1 MYRRR
6 AQDWLRYLVYMA
18 IDEIC
23 LQVAFIL
30 AVYIRYHIWAYAYPL
45 YRTLGVTLIL
55 VDAVVME
62 LHHFSLRGVVRRG
75 YFAELIY
82 TLRRCVFVF
91 ALATVY
97 MFATQTGDSYSRIS
111 LFLTFVFHLLLGF
124 GAQALSKY
132 TLRKRGISDSKK
144 SSMLLVASPDRVE
157 DVLKR
162 LEDDVLADYRIV
174 GVVLTQKT
182 DRESVAGCPVVAD
195 VDTASDYIVKN
206 WIDSVY
212 VDAPLTDERIIKLLD
227 DCATMAVPTHCRM
240 PYMSSSGLRRVT
252 EDIGGTTVL
261 TASVAFATPLQ
272 ILLKR
277 CFDIFTGLVGS
288 LLALIVMAVVGPI
301 IKKQSPGPVLFA
313 QERVGR
319 NGRHFKLLKIRSMYV
334 DAEARKKE
342 LLDRNRIKDGLMF
355 KLDFDPRIIGNR
367 ILPDGTKKTGIGEFI
382 RRTSL
387 DELPQFFLVLRGV
400 MSTIGTRPP
409 TVDEYSHYKYHHRA
423 RMAVKPGVTGMWQ
436 VSGRSDITDF
446 EEVVKLDTEY
456 ISNWSPSLDLK
467 ILLKTFA
474 VIFSGKGAM

>member
-30 AVYIRYHIWAYAYPL
+30 AVYIRYHIWAYTYPL

-144 SSMLLVASPDRVE
+144 SSMLVVASPDRVE
-157 DVLKR
+157 EVLKR
-162 LEDDVLADYRIV
+162 LEGDVLADYRIV

-212 VDAPLTDERIIKLLD
+212 VDAPLTDERIVKLLD

-319 NGRHFKLLKIRSMYV
+319 NGRRFKLLKIRSMHV
-334 DAEARKKE
+334 DAEARKQE
-342 LLDRNRIKDGLMF
+342 LMDRNRIKDGMMF

-474 VIFSGKGAM
+474 VIFSGKGAL